1 VRELGFSAPT
11 PVQIEAIPAAL
22 AGRDVLAV
30 APTGSGKTGA
40 FGIPLIQMLRAEKQ
54 PGTRALV
61 LAPTRELA
69 AQIGAHLKALAKHT
83 PIRVATIFGG
93 VGFHQQ
99 ATAFRNNTEIIVAT
113 PGRLLDLLAQ
123 NKASLARI
131 SFLVLDEVDRMLD
144 MGFLPTVRRVL
155 KLVPAKR
162 QTLFFS
168 ATVPSDIKTLIAE
181 LLHDPVKVELG
192 RQAGPPQVIEQTV
205 FTVDGARKNDLLL
218 ELLKDG
224 AIFSAIAFTRTKARA
239 NRLAALLEKND
250 VKVDKIHGDR
260 SQAQRTRALNAFRS
274 GKLRVLVATDIAA
287 RGIDVAGL
295 GHVVN
300 YDVPLVAEDYVHR
313 VGRTGRMHAA
323 GEAITFVSAEEER
336 AFVQIERL
344 LGRRLDRTKT
354 PAAAMGPANAQ
365 HVHVSPVRQQSTR
378 REGQRRRTPR

>member
-11 PVQIEAIPAAL
+11 PVQVAAIPPAL

-30 APTGSGKTGA
+30 APTGSGKSAA
-40 FGIPLIQMLRAEKQ
+40 FGIPLIQKLSAEKQ
-54 PGTRALV
+54 PGTRALI
-61 LAPTRELA
+61 LAPTRELV
-69 AQIGAHLKALAKHT
+69 AQIGAHLTALAKHT

-93 VGFHQQ
+93 VGFRAQESVFKRG
-99 ATAFRNNTEIIVAT
+99 TDIVVAT

-123 NKASLARI
+123 QKASMGSV

-144 MGFLPTVRRVL
+144 MGFLPAVRRVL
-155 KLVPAKR
+155 KYVPANR

-168 ATVPSDIKTLIAE
+168 ATVPADIKSLIKE
-181 LLHDPVKVELG
+181 LLHDPVEVDLG
-192 RQAGPPQVIEQTV
+192 RRAGPPDVIEQTV
-205 FTVDGARKNDLLL
+205 FTVDGTRKNDLLL
-218 ELLKDG
+218 DLLKDG
-224 AIFSAIAFTRTKARA
+224 AIYSAIAFTRTKARA
-239 NRLAALLEKND
+239 NRLAAMLEKND
-250 VKVDKIHGDR
+250 IVVDRIHGDR
-260 SQAQRTRALNAFRS
+260 SQAQRTRALQAFRA

-344 LGRRLDRTKT
+344 LGRRLDRRKT
-354 PAAAMGPANAQ
+354 PAFATAPATAP
-365 HVHVSPVRQQSTR
+365 VTPLRIEKARDARRAPVR
-378 REGQRRRTPR
+378 RRRAS